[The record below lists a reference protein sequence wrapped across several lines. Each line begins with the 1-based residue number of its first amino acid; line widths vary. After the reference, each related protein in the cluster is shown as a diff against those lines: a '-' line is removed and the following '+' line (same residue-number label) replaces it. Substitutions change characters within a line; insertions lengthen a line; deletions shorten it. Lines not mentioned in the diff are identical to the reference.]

1 MSLKKIISGYTR
13 YNHWAN
19 EKMTQWLQTLDINLL
34 YQETPSSF
42 ASIDLTVQHMNR
54 AQNFW
59 LAVITGEDL
68 SKLDE
73 TIKLNAFAMS
83 MDNLLAGS
91 QRMLDTF
98 EAYSE
103 KDLLQ
108 QLSSTDMV
116 QPRYEYI
123 LHMINHNSYHRGRGQ
138 IVTMSRCL
146 GVTDK
151 VPSMDYDAFL
161 WTEYR

>member
-1 MSLKKIISGYTR
+1 MSLQKIISNYSR

-19 EKMTQWLQTLDINLL
+19 EKMTQWLQTLNSNLL
-34 YQETPSSF
+34 YKETPSSF
-42 ASIDLTVQHMNR
+42 ASIDLTVQHMNQ

-59 LAVITGEDL
+59 LTVITGDDL
-68 SKLDE
+68 THPDE
-73 TIKLNAFAMS
+73 TIQSNAAAIS
-83 MDNLLAGS
+83 MNNLLEGS
-91 QRMLDTF
+91 QRLVDTC

-103 KDLLQ
+103 EDLLQ
-108 QLSSTDMV
+108 QLSSTDMI

-123 LHMINHNSYHRGRGQ
+123 LQLINHNSYHRGQ

-151 VPSMDYDAFL
+151 LPSMDYEVFL
-161 WTEYR
+161 WSVY